1 VRFVETCCT
10 LFRLVPTITLPF
22 GLLVDSVAQACRHA
36 LRTFASI
43 EPTPDALS
51 AWVVRDYCR
60 TLVGPRK
67 HWPALLEA
75 SGGVLS
81 AQRALALAERAARD
95 PAADFVAH
103 MPARVHVARIYDRNC
118 SCGFG
123 VIDVLDTP
131 LEARVLS
138 LLLADVLMH
147 PEDYGERDVFVRH
160 RSGTQARVTSLSA
173 LRKPKI
179 G

>member
-1 VRFVETCCT
+1 M
-10 LFRLVPTITLPF
+10 LVPTITLPF
-22 GLLVDSVAQACRHA
+22 GLLVDTVVQACRSA

-43 EPTPDALS
+43 EPTPEALS

-60 TLVGPRK
+60 ALVGPRK
-67 HWPALLEA
+67 HWPSMLDSMAA
-75 SGGVLS
+75 IIP
-81 AQRALALAERAARD
+81 AQRALAEAERAARD
-95 PAADFVAH
+95 PKADFVAH
-103 MPARVHVARIYDRNC
+103 MPKRIHVARVYDRNC

-123 VIDVLDTP
+123 VIDVIDAP

-147 PEDYGERDVFVRH
+147 PEDYGARDVYVRH
-160 RSGTQARVTSLSA
+160 RSGTQARVTSLHA
-173 LRKPKI
+173 LRKKN

>member
-1 VRFVETCCT
+1 M
-10 LFRLVPTITLPF
+10 VPTITLPF
-22 GLLVDSVAQACRHA
+22 GLLVDSVVQSCRHA

-43 EPTPDALS
+43 EPTADALS

-60 TLVGPRK
+60 ALVGPRK
-67 HWPALLEA
+67 HWPSMLEA
-75 SGGVLS
+75 TNQIVAS
-81 AQRALALAERAARD
+81 QRSIVLAERAARD
-95 PAADFVAH
+95 PDADFVAH
-103 MPARVHVARIYDRNC
+103 MPKHVFIARIYDRNC
-118 SCGFG
+118 SSGFG
-123 VIDVLDTP
+123 AIDVLEAP

-147 PEDYGERDVFVRH
+147 PDDYGSRDVYVRH
-160 RSGTQARVTSLSA
+160 RSGTQARVTSLHST

>member
-1 VRFVETCCT
+1 M
-10 LFRLVPTITLPF
+10 LVPTITLPF
-22 GLLVDSVAQACRHA
+22 GLLVDTVVHACRNA

-60 TLVGPRK
+60 ALVGPRK
-67 HWPALLEA
+67 HWPSMLDATDA
-75 SGGVLS
+75 IVA
-81 AQRALALAERAARD
+81 AQQTLARAERAARD
-95 PAADFVAH
+95 PNEDFAGHLPKHVY
-103 MPARVHVARIYDRNC
+103 VARIYDRNC

-123 VIDVLDTP
+123 AIDVIAAP

-147 PEDYGERDVFVRH
+147 PQDYGDREVFVRH
-160 RSGTQARVTSLSA
+160 RSGTQARVTSLQVQ
-173 LRKPKI
+173 RKPNT

>member
-1 VRFVETCCT
+1 M
-10 LFRLVPTITLPF
+10 LVPTITLPF
-22 GLLVDSVAQACRHA
+22 GLLVDTVVQSCRSA

-60 TLVGPRK
+60 ALVGPRK
-67 HWPALLEA
+67 YWPSMLDAADAIVPAQLALEA
-75 SGGVLS
+75 
-81 AQRALALAERAARD
+81 AEQAARD
-95 PAADFVAH
+95 PNADFVSH
-103 MPARVHVARIYDRNC
+103 MPNHVHVARIYDRNC

-123 VIDVLDTP
+123 AIDILDAP
-131 LEARVLS
+131 LESRILS

-147 PEDYGERDVFVRH
+147 REEFGSRDVYVRH
-160 RSGTQARVTSLSA
+160 RSGTQVRVTNLHT
-173 LRKPKI
+173 LRKSRN